1 MKGAIKKLVIG
12 GILMAMPVIVAA
24 AVTKEDRNE
33 FNTYG
38 INLPISNESENN
50 NNPEVIYQ
58 INQEDSKLE
67 KKITNTPV
75 IQTQREENK
84 NLYQNFV
91 EENKNLYIIQKQKN
105 ILGILNDIDPVKIED
120 LSKKELENLVNIDYA
135 SINNKPLLDLDL
147 LDKQSNKSGKT
158 LDLYLTDKIQVN
170 SSNIKLM
177 EQYADVNKSIFD
189 NYLLN
194 NQNFANY
201 FIENGAVNLGKGL
214 LDNDITY
221 TGS

>member
-84 NLYQNFV
+84 NLHQNFV